1 MFMLVSLNC
10 VRHFCL
16 WSNSCAIGLHNW
28 LSYVFKIYGMVMLI
42 GFFILLGLFKG
53 SIEVILLKILKLI
66 LYRISVED
74 DKWKIIQE

>member
-1 MFMLVSLNC
+1 MFVISVYGLIAVRLAC
-10 VRHFCL
+10 VIGYRMCL
-16 WSNSCAIGLHNW
+16 K
-28 LSYVFKIYGMVMLI
+28 YYGMVMLI